1 MMMKKQ
7 YQYHNLYIIII
18 LVLFN
23 MIYTLK
29 SLLLNNNRK
38 KLSILS
44 YKYNCNNNLIFKSR
58 RYIIQCNDI
67 NTSITSPTTFDS
79 KDDVE
84 QIDATIKSLGN
95 EIRELKLDKEKNKD
109 IIGIK
114 VKELTSLKNKYT
126 ELTTPT
132 SSSVSPSSS
141 PTSITSSNKKSNIDD
156 DRSNQKTS
164 SSSSQDSIITP
175 RDQDYS
181 MWYNDVIYASDMVD
195 QSPVRGCMVIKPW
208 GMGVWDILRG
218 ELDERIRD
226 TGTSNAYFPLF
237 IPQSFLSKEAEHV
250 DGKLYSLFNDL

>member
-1 MMMKKQ
+1 
-7 YQYHNLYIIII
+7 
-18 LVLFN
+18 
-23 MIYTLK
+23 MIYTFK

-38 KLSILS
+38 KLSILF
-44 YKYNCNNNLIFKSR
+44 YKYNNNNNLIFKSR
-58 RYIIQCNDI
+58 RYILQCNDI
-67 NTSITSPTTFDS
+67 NTSITELSTSFDS
-79 KDDVE
+79 KDDIE
-84 QIDATIKSLGN
+84 QIDASIKSLGN
-95 EIRELKLDKEKNKD
+95 EIRQLKLDKINNKD

-114 VKELTSLKNKYT
+114 VKELTSLKIKYT

-141 PTSITSSNKKSNIDD
+141 TLSSTSLTSSNKKKSNVDD
-156 DRSNQKTS
+156 DRSNQKT

-181 MWYNDVIYASDMVD
+181 MWYNDVIYGSDMVD

-250 DGKLYSLFNDL
+250 DGKSMYVI

>member
-1 MMMKKQ
+1 M
-7 YQYHNLYIIII
+7 
-18 LVLFN
+18 
-23 MIYTLK
+23 
-29 SLLLNNNRK
+29 
-38 KLSILS
+38 
-44 YKYNCNNNLIFKSR
+44 
-58 RYIIQCNDI
+58 QCNDI
-67 NTSITSPTTFDS
+67 NTSVTSTTTFDS
-79 KDDVE
+79 KDDID
-84 QIDATIKSLGN
+84 QIDASIKSLGN

-126 ELTTPT
+126 QLTTPA

-141 PTSITSSNKKSNIDD
+141 PTSLKSSNKKSNIDD
-156 DRSNQKTS
+156 DRSNQTP
-164 SSSSQDSIITP
+164 SQDSIITP

-250 DGKLYSLFNDL
+250 DGKSMFVI